1 MATQIGSQEPSILT
15 QEATPSGPSMDGH
28 GVIDLARLA
37 VADVVRL
44 VQLEI
49 QLAKLE
55 LREMLAANIRAAIF
69 LAGAGFFGLCLLI
82 AFLVFVPL
90 VFANHVLVAWIEGAV
105 FLVLA
110 AILALLGIRSLKLG
124 PPPRTM
130 TTLKE
135 DAEWAKHLLKRN
147 GR

>member
-1 MATQIGSQEPSILT
+1 MATRIGAEEPRASTTQPIHSQPD
-15 QEATPSGPSMDGH
+15 ADGR

-55 LREMLAANIRAAIF
+55 IREMLAANIRAAI
-69 LAGAGFFGLCLLI
+69 LLGAAAFCGLCLLI
-82 AFLVFVPL
+82 SFLVFIPL
-90 VFANHVLVAWIEGAV
+90 VFANHVLVAWVEGAV
-105 FLVLA
+105 FLVAA
-110 AILALLGIRSLKLG
+110 AILALLGVRSLKIG
-124 PPPRTM
+124 APPRTM